1 MAKKVLVIG
10 DTILD
15 ETINASA
22 VGLSLESP
30 TLKVSHESTSIDLGG
45 AGNVAKNLVNLGCD
59 VTFLTSGDI
68 ELQGA
73 RVICL
78 SGKPHKKT
86 RVWVRHGDSKY
97 KYLQINH
104 NEITR
109 SETDFDI
116 VSLIDSNYDALV
128 ISDYRKGTLSPSLI
142 QSLIKHKNF
151 SEVISMSQIS
161 DKEYDY
167 SVFSGSSFLILNEH
181 EHEKSPVKNT
191 PCVVTQGER
200 GSTYIFGKEKIVQAG
215 YDVNTIDTTG
225 AGDCFVAAFCA
236 SDGDIKYRMKQANE
250 YAAKSTTMNGTKLY
264 EGD

>member
-59 VTFLTSGDI
+59 VTFLTSEI
-68 ELQGA
+68 SISKK

-86 RVWVRHGDSKY
+86 RVWIRHGDSKY

-104 NEITR
+104 DETTR
-109 SETDFDI
+109 GETDFDVI
-116 VSLIDSNYDALV
+116 SLIDQNYDALV

-151 SEVISMSQIS
+151 SEVISMS
-161 DKEYDY
+161 
-167 SVFSGSSFLILNEH
+167 GFL
-181 EHEKSPVKNT
+181 T
-191 PCVVTQGER
+191 QVV
-200 GSTYIFGKEKIVQAG
+200 YIYI
-215 YDVNTIDTTG
+215 YIY
-225 AGDCFVAAFCA
+225 
-236 SDGDIKYRMKQANE
+236 I
-250 YAAKSTTMNGTKLY
+250 
-264 EGD
+264 